1 MFTDITESKH
11 DTFSYIELGFLYI
24 SLLLPYFANN
34 YVTRLIQI
42 LNKIASSQK
51 LLLSAFYHFPSISS
65 KRFQQELVMYREM
78 RMTVSILLN

>member
-34 YVTRLIQI
+34 YVTRLIPD
-42 LNKIASSQK
+42 LK
-51 LLLSAFYHFPSISS
+51 
-65 KRFQQELVMYREM
+65 
-78 RMTVSILLN
+78 